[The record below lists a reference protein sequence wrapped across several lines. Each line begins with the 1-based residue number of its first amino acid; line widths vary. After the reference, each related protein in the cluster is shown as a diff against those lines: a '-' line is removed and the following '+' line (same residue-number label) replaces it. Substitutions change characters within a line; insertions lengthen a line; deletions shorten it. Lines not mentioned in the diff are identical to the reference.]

1 MRVIRDDIPSLELQ
15 TLMFVQSARALKL
28 DQTVELEWNGFKV
41 TVGYSGPRAMR
52 GQVLKEAITLHSVFV
67 PVKHRR
73 KRWFTF
79 YIEFL
84 KILTEDA
91 VIVTNVQGGFVML
104 GLARRGFDCA
114 WEETFYY
121 RKLVEPDDSSV
132 IVP

>member
-15 TLMFVQSARALKL
+15 TLMFVQSARALNL

-121 RKLVEPDDSSV
+121 RKLAEPDDV
-132 IVP
+132 VEIEP